1 MTGQLLAN
9 GLSESMIRDELAV
22 EGIHEEDEDF
32 WNFRREMGLYADYVS
47 GEEIAETYD
56 ISFSLTYV
64 LTFMGLGLASI
75 LLASLLPLWYLLTLK
90 PRKMLMG

>member
-56 ISFSLTYV
+56 ISLSLTYV
-64 LTFMGLGLASI
+64 LTFMGLGLAFI
-75 LLASLLPLWYLLTLK
+75 LLASLLPLWYLLALK
-90 PRKMLMG
+90 PRKVLMG